1 MTAVIRGLSGMPR
14 TTDLRSTSPD
24 TIAGVQP
31 DCIDAAGLLSGAP
44 VNPAVVQ
51 LISTAA
57 ASNGYLAIKNL
68 FSHNN
73 ADLALLASMHEFFSL
88 PDDDQR
94 KAAVSV
100 AKRQIKHGWM
110 PLYGEPAYQPGTRAH
125 VESFDFGRPRRGD
138 DDPLHSS
145 IWPELP
151 GFHHAS
157 RNAWDV
163 LSKAGFALLDAISV
177 ALDKPAPFLRA
188 QCDSQDRSTMRLL
201 HYPGQQRQAEPGD
214 VGIAAHTDFECITLL
229 YQTAAGLEL
238 RDPQGRWHDATASDR
253 QVIVLFGDMLEAWS
267 NGRFQATGHRVRMTD
282 QKRMSFVLF
291 FAVNDGVTVAP
302 LDSCVDADNPPRYD
316 ALTQQQHSERE
327 LRRAEQ
333 YRDQS

>member
-1 MTAVIRGLSGMPR
+1 MS
-14 TTDLRSTSPD
+14 
-24 TIAGVQP
+24 GVQP
-31 DCIDAAGLLSGAP
+31 DCIDAAELLSDEP
-44 VNPAVVQ
+44 TNSAVVDR
-51 LISTAA
+51 IRDAA
-57 ASNGYLAIKNL
+57 AGNGYLTIKNL
-68 FSHNN
+68 FRAND
-73 ADLALLASMHEFFSL
+73 ADLALLASMHEFFGL
-88 PDDDQR
+88 ADDHEVKQV
-94 KAAVSV
+94 VSV
-100 AKRQIKHGWM
+100 ANRPIKHGWM

-125 VESFDFGRPRRGD
+125 LESFDFGRPRRGT
-138 DDPLHSS
+138 DDPMHSS
-145 IWPELP
+145 IWPDLP
-151 GFHHAS
+151 GFHNAS
-157 RNAWDV
+157 RNMWKV
-163 LSKAGFALLDAISV
+163 LSQAGFALMDTISV
-177 ALDKPAPFLRA
+177 ALNKPASFLRQ

-201 HYPGQQRQAEPGD
+201 HYPGHKLKPEPGD
-214 VGIAAHTDFECITLL
+214 VGISAHTDFECITLL

-267 NGRFQATGHRVRMTD
+267 NGRFQATGHRVRMTE

-302 LDSCVDADNPPRYD
+302 LDSCVDTNHPPQYD